1 MPAWWWG
8 TMTSKLG
15 AILYCHIAYQ
25 QIERS
30 IVVVVQHK
38 HSIQNRHRNQ
48 AKGTT
53 IFWCTEVTRHKLHSI
68 CLRVNPSES
77 VTILLRCVDLNPPNT
92 AWAWCHHSCET
103 NHCVNQALR
112 CQSIGLGIVFD
123 EYNTCTYMQNGNLQ
137 KKIVF
142 QSNTMHTA
150 HCEFHSVTLTSIIHH
165 SLCIVRWAHL
175 MRLTPFLRAVDTH
188 SFGGFSSTSLW
199 TSASVLSSKALSV
212 QCHMS
217 GTSQLA
223 RCWSAVCDPL
233 CWRMFSR
240 QHWYARLIAPPV
252 TWAAAS
258 NHVHTCSSTCMH
270 QLVFEVDAA
279 DALNN
284 SHGKGMLSYAV
295 SVKQTKH
302 IAMSLWKR
310 HTSQK
315 LSQTLIANCLITHNN
330 YLIMSFGYIFCPFSR
345 NTVTMASILVL

>member
-30 IVVVVQHK
+30 IVVVVRHK

-103 NHCVNQALR
+103 NHFVNQALR

-175 MRLTPFLRAVDTH
+175 MRLTSFLRAVDTH

-199 TSASVLSSKALSV
+199 TSASVLSSKALSDSV
-212 QCHMS
+212 TCLAQVNLPGVGLQFVTLFAEECS
-217 GTSQLA
+217 ADNTGTQDWLRRQSRGQL
-223 RCWSAVCDPL
+223 L
-233 CWRMFSR
+233 
-240 QHWYARLIAPPV
+240 LIMCTHAPPH
-252 TWAAAS
+252 ACIS
-258 NHVHTCSSTCMH
+258 
-270 QLVFEVDAA
+270 
-279 DALNN
+279 
-284 SHGKGMLSYAV
+284 LSL
-295 SVKQTKH
+295 K
-302 IAMSLWKR
+302 
-310 HTSQK
+310 
-315 LSQTLIANCLITHNN
+315 
-330 YLIMSFGYIFCPFSR
+330 
-345 NTVTMASILVL
+345 